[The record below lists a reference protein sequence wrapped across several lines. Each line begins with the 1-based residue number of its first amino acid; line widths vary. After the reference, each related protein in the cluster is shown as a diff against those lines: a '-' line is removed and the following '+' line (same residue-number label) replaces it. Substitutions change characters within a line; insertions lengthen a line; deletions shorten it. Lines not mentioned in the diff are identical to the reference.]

1 MLVARLKQEAT
12 ATLLM
17 TTIDLGAP
25 ALGGVVACS
34 AIASVP
40 GGGRHDVPG
49 EDGGN

>member
-12 ATLLM
+12 VTLLM

-25 ALGGVVACS
+25 ALGGVVAYS
-34 AIASVP
+34 AIAAVP